1 MTSAMAV
8 VAVFIVIPI
17 AITCLMF
24 VSRKE
29 LWRAITLFSVIAI
42 ITEAIN
48 FILWI
53 LQIAH
58 QLPYASSGDITLVDG
73 IRTFVSGLADYL
85 GATAWV
91 LCLLVCAQQRRI
103 IWASILTFIGIV
115 SVVSVYLIDHPYSFF
130 PRSGYALGHE
140 ILLIILVHITTILT
154 LLFGLLIKPKRR
166 SLYPEPAFYAS
177 QPPPTVAG

>member
-1 MTSAMAV
+1 MTAAMAYI
-8 VAVFIVIPI
+8 AALIVIPI

-29 LWRAITLFSVIAI
+29 LWRAIIVFSVIAI

-58 QLPYASSGDITLVDG
+58 QLPYTSSGDITLVDG
-73 IRTFVSGLADYL
+73 IRTFASGLTDYL

-91 LCLLVCAQQRRI
+91 LCLLVCVQQRRI
-103 IWASILTFIGIV
+103 IWASILTFMGIV
-115 SVVSVYLIDHPYSFF
+115 SVASVYIIDHPYSFF
-130 PRSGYALGHE
+130 PQSGYALGHE
-140 ILLIILVHITTILT
+140 ILLVTLVHITTILT
-154 LLFGLLIKPKRR
+154 LLFGLLIRPKQTAL
-166 SLYPEPAFYAS
+166 SQQSAFYAP
-177 QPPPTVAG
+177 PPPTDAG